1 MINLLLA
8 VSHFSKRK
16 ILLALILFIPSFI
29 YSQDLIILK
38 NGKQIDCKITKIDST
53 VVYYEFQKGERKLS
67 SFVDKSDMRSYQ
79 INVAS
84 GNQNDTTGMFLS
96 EQSNIVVIDTSK
108 YVKETS
114 DWNNLI
120 TYSQRYGIHA
130 KGWSVQYYGYNLRSK
145 SKWVIPIIFG
155 FESYKIHSDYFSQF
169 DYQSASLAYIVTGIS
184 PFYRFSDSFYLNL
197 GINLIFGDEKLVD
210 FNGRESSK
218 FIFGIYP
225 SQGIYLITNSSIG
238 FTLGISVYEML
249 RSSEVYGNDI
259 GLKLEIGIKF

>member
-1 MINLLLA
+1 MTNLLHTL
-8 VSHFSKRK
+8 SHLSKRK
-16 ILLALILFIPSFI
+16 ILLALIFFIPSFI
-29 YSQDLIILK
+29 YSQDLIVLR
-38 NGKQIDCKITKIDST
+38 NGEQIDCKITKIDS
-53 VVYYEFQKGERKLS
+53 VAVYYDFQKGERIIS
-67 SFVDKSDMRSYQ
+67 SFVDKSEMRSYK
-79 INVAS
+79 INLAN
-84 GNQNDTTGMFLS
+84 GNQNDTTGVILS

-130 KGWSVQYYGYNLRSK
+130 KGWSVQYYGYNLRST

-155 FESYKIHSDYFSQF
+155 FENYKIHSDYFSQF
-169 DYQSASLAYIVTGIS
+169 DYQSASLAYILTGIS

-197 GINLIFGDEKLVD
+197 GVNLLFGNEKLVD
-210 FNGRESSK
+210 FYYRESSK

-238 FTLGISVYEML
+238 FTLGISVFEML
-249 RSSEVYGNDI
+249 LSSEIYRNDI
-259 GLKLEIGIKF
+259 GVKLELGIKF

>member
-8 VSHFSKRK
+8 VSHFSKRE
-16 ILLALILFIPSFI
+16 ILLTLIFLIPSFI

-38 NGKQIDCKITKIDST
+38 NGNQINCKITKIDST

-84 GNQNDTTGMFLS
+84 GNQNDTTGVFLS
-96 EQSNIVVIDTSK
+96 EQPKIVVIDTSE

-114 DWNNLI
+114 DWINLI

-130 KGWSVQYYGYNLRSK
+130 KGWSVQYYGYNLRST

-155 FESYKIHSDYFSQF
+155 FESYKIRSDYFSQS
-169 DYQSASLAYIVTGIS
+169 DYQSASLAYILTGIS

-197 GINLIFGDEKLVD
+197 GVNLLFGNEKLVD
-210 FNGRESSK
+210 FYDRESSK

-249 RSSEVYGNDI
+249 LSSEVYRNDI